1 MDGANMNAQVCFS
14 MHTFKLMYFV
24 LGQESGKYSSYFFG

>member
-14 MHTFKLMYFV
+14 VHNFAFV
-24 LGQESGKYSSYFFG
+24 YLYVGPRFWQE